1 MTDTRTMPPIINSAS
16 NASVTGSAPQ
26 LGAMVPG
33 TTGGMPAVGGLSV
46 TQNPMAKQ
54 LQSYGRGDDKMLV
67 HMTPGE
73 VNGLQQ
79 LAMAHGGSLTI
90 NPHTGLPEAGW
101 LGKLLPTLIGFGLAA
116 TGVGAP
122 LAAGMVAAGQTAL
135 TGDLSKGLM
144 AGLGA
149 FGGAGLAGAVGAGG
163 SILGGNAAGLLGDS
177 AGMFGANMG
186 AGTVAPTLTSAA
198 GAVSSPA
205 LAVTNGAIGSGTNI
219 AGLASNAAT
228 TAGTT
233 APAAGGL
240 LSKFGQSV
248 TQGLPAGT
256 PGMITKAAP
265 MLAGTGLLSSVSGAM
280 QPKMPTYNEED
291 EYKSNYNGPYV
302 PGKRELSFQ
311 SPAQMQAS
319 GGAEHKYFTP
329 SNPPPRSVNELTPE
343 ERAQYG
349 FAEGGLASLPASN
362 DFQSMVNYFSANS
375 PGAIT
380 ASMRPDYAGLP
391 PSGAG
396 EIMSFNRPSTN
407 LIPNPNPIAGG
418 GGGGNATGGFGGYDE
433 AFLTGLYDRFGRM
446 EDSIINPDYSALDD
460 RFGRLESRFGEQLGQ
475 IDSGIDDR
483 FNQYDSRFN
492 IMQDSITP
500 ALTGINDRFGQLE
513 NNFTDQFNQLDSGLN
528 NRLGQVENNFAD
540 QFNQIDSGL
549 NDRFNQI
556 DSRFNTLPTTDL
568 SGVYDRFGQLEN
580 RFGEQI
586 GQLDSELDNQ
596 LGQINSRFD
605 SIPSTD
611 LSGVYSQLGNLD
623 SRLSNMPATDL
634 SGVYDQLGQ
643 INSRF
648 ESIPSTDLSGV
659 YDQLG
664 SLDSRLSNMPAP
676 AATDLSGVYDRLG
689 QIDSRFNSL
698 PTPAATDLSG
708 VYDRLGQ
715 IDSRFNSLPSP
726 AATDLSGVYDRLG
739 QIDSRFDA
747 IPTPASTDL
756 SGVYAQLQQ
765 LQDQLAASRQAP
777 TDVPSGMQSYDN
789 FGEFARGGEVD
800 MRNGSFVVDARTV
813 SELGN
818 GSSNAGMELL
828 ARMGGRPLQGPG
840 DGVSDSIRARIGGK
854 QEARVARDEVLFTP
868 EAVKRIGGGSDKRG
882 TAKLYSLMDKAHKA
896 RKKAKR
902 GEDTKVRKGLA

>member
-1 MTDTRTMPPIINSAS
+1 MDMRTVPPVVNSAP
-16 NASVTGSAPQ
+16 NASVTGAAPQ

-33 TTGGMPAVGGLSV
+33 TTGGMPAVSGLSV

-54 LQSYGRGDDKMLV
+54 LESYGRGDDKMLV

-73 VNGLQQ
+73 VSGLQQ

-116 TGVGAP
+116 TGIGAP

-186 AGTVAPTLTSAA
+186 AGAAGAAGSAA
-198 GAVSSPA
+198 GAGSA
-205 LAVTNGAIGSGTNI
+205 LDILQSTDMSGLGNAVTSGV
-219 AGLASNAAT
+219 
-228 TAGTT
+228 T
-233 APAAGGL
+233 APTSGGL

-311 SPAQMQAS
+311 SPEQMRAS
-319 GGAEHKYFTP
+319 GGAEYKYFTP

-349 FAEGGLASLPASN
+349 FAEGGLASLPAAN
-362 DFQSMVNYFSANS
+362 DFQSAVNYFSANS

-396 EIMSFNRPSTN
+396 EIMSFKRPSAN

-460 RFGRLESRFGEQLGQ
+460 RFGQLESRFGEQLGQ

-500 ALTGINDRFGQLE
+500 ALSGINDRFGQLE

-528 NRLGQVENNFAD
+528 NRLGQVETNFAD

-549 NDRFNQI
+549 NDRFSQI
-556 DSRFNTLPTTDL
+556 DSRFNTLPSTDL
-568 SGVYDRFGQLEN
+568 SGVYDRFGQLEK
-580 RFGEQI
+580 
-586 GQLDSELDNQ
+586 QLDSELDSQ

-605 SIPSTD
+605 
-611 LSGVYSQLGNLD
+611 
-623 SRLSNMPATDL
+623 
-634 SGVYDQLGQ
+634 
-643 INSRF
+643 
-648 ESIPSTDLSGV
+648 SIPSTDLSGV

-664 SLDSRLSNMPAP
+664 SLDSRLSN
-676 AATDLSGVYDRLG
+676 
-689 QIDSRFNSL
+689 L
-698 PTPAATDLSG
+698 PTPAATDLE
-708 VYDRLGQ
+708 RCL
-715 IDSRFNSLPSP
+715 
-726 AATDLSGVYDRLG
+726 
-739 QIDSRFDA
+739 
-747 IPTPASTDL
+747 
-756 SGVYAQLQQ
+756 
-765 LQDQLAASRQAP
+765 
-777 TDVPSGMQSYDN
+777 
-789 FGEFARGGEVD
+789 
-800 MRNGSFVVDARTV
+800 
-813 SELGN
+813 
-818 GSSNAGMELL
+818 
-828 ARMGGRPLQGPG
+828 RPVG
-840 DGVSDSIRARIGGK
+840 A
-854 QEARVARDEVLFTP
+854 
-868 EAVKRIGGGSDKRG
+868 DKL
-882 TAKLYSLMDKAHKA
+882 TL
-896 RKKAKR
+896 
-902 GEDTKVRKGLA
+902 